1 MATEQELQLEYEYAQ
16 AKAKAEA
23 EQNDAMEQEINARG
37 PMNAS
42 GSPDDRQVVN
52 DEENANNYQSGIE
65 NIPHNTM
72 LEARGLAKG
81 VAKAGIGTLQTAAA
95 VGSSIGEGLGKAWDA
110 VVPESMQRSPERIAA
125 GRAYSDRGQ
134 KFFQDI
140 TPQAN
145 GGVDRF
151 MMPVGQIGANIAVA
165 GGAGAAVK
173 DAIVPAVGKVA
184 GYLGGAL
191 AGGAVAASSMPDQE
205 GLIVRSDGPVGFKIN
220 PDDDAATQQTKKF
233 LNQSLDNMAL
243 GIAGDGAFAAGK
255 KVVEVVNNIRT
266 SIFKNWNKLPA
277 MKQQAAEDVLSVYGQ
292 LGEHPT
298 AQQQQE
304 AAQKVIDLID
314 QHGEKAYDFGEGVG
328 TKTVKQDTISTIN
341 SGLDETNPE
350 QLSVKTKMEALRSS
364 AKRGN
369 APKTAVQLQEPER
382 VLNEGLQEAQAVR
395 GGNTAID
402 QTKQVLQNR
411 ASQEAQ
417 ALDQGVQNAK
427 DDLAA
432 QSADYTDVIKKDP
445 TFGPEISK
453 AEEGGIPLDID
464 AKQRELKSSIVEKA
478 NVAQETDKA
487 IRNSA
492 YKKVADTG
500 APANMDQ
507 FNAKLEE
514 LKDQLPDNVK
524 KVAENADGTY
534 GYLYNSLRPK
544 ISKAID
550 IAIKKREDASALFT
564 LRREIDEGQID
575 WLTGKS
581 GPLGLPV
588 EPGSAGDLG
597 AAVKEAADNAKK
609 ANVEYSAKWND
620 TIGEELRTNKDMNRF
635 SPGRMQ
641 EQGRDIVDA
650 AISNPNRKESI
661 ENLRSIL
668 GPDSESLIPDL
679 AITKAT
685 QDISAGKG
693 ANFDQITDKL
703 QQYANSFGP
712 KQKTRLEGFLTDLKA
727 KKMSLEELGDKI
739 PELQK
744 AAEAEKETIF
754 SERFP
759 TLFEKV
765 GGKQLPKGNG
775 YEVFDKA
782 MSSEQPRVIDA
793 LIKEAK
799 KSPEDLEGLKT
810 AWLKSA
816 EGKISSNPKSIGEL
830 SENFVENGKK
840 IFGDDSPEVKAV
852 TGLRNEV
859 EKLQQSLNRPGMEGL
874 SATENQSKF
883 RSAIAFLSTFA
894 FGVLNPTAARVNKIT
909 SNLAESYNS
918 TTKAHEAI
926 DTILSDN
933 KEMRDAMVNLINKS
947 RNQLSP
953 AQWKQLY
960 AAGARIGLYNL
971 RSSKP
976 LNIQTDTAISK

>member
-23 EQNDAMEQEINARG
+23 EQNSAMEQEINARG

-42 GSPDDRQVVN
+42 GSPDDRQVIS

-65 NIPHNTM
+65 NIPHNTY

-81 VAKAGIGTLQTAAA
+81 VAHTGVGLARTAQA
-95 VGSSIGEGLGKAWDA
+95 VGSTIGFGLGNVYDYAA
-110 VVPESMQRSPERIAA
+110 NHSGGYLTPRSEETIAA
-125 GRAYSDRGQ
+125 GHRNADESQ
-134 KFFQDI
+134 KEMASWDEAI
-140 TPQAN
+140 GGAKGTPEKI
-145 GGVDRF
+145 
-151 MMPVGQIGANIAVA
+151 MMPIGQIGANIAFA

-173 DAIVPAVGKVA
+173 NAIVPAVGKVA

-233 LNQSLDNMAL
+233 MNQSLDNMAL
-243 GIAGDGAFAAGK
+243 GIVGDGAFALGK
-255 KVVEVVNNIRT
+255 KGVEVVNNIRK
-266 SIFKNWNKLPA
+266 SIFTNWNNLPA

-298 AQQQQE
+298 AEQQRQ
-304 AAQKVIDLID
+304 AAQEVVDLID

-382 VLNEGLQEAQAVR
+382 VLNEGLQEAQAAR
-395 GGNTAID
+395 GGKAAID
-402 QTKQVLQNR
+402 QTR
-411 ASQEAQ
+411 Q
-417 ALDQGVQNAK
+417 ALQERAQVAAASEDVPAQMAK
-427 DDLAA
+427 NNLVK
-432 QSADYTDVIKKDP
+432 QSSDYTDVLRNDP
-445 TFGPEISK
+445 TFSPIIK
-453 AEEGGIPLDID
+453 QAEDSGIKLDINKLENSKKSEIVQAVKDIRSAD
-464 AKQRELKSSIVEKA
+464 ASVRNAAYDKISETGVPYGPKLWGDAVEKAKDYIPSNIESLIEKSDGTFGYLNNEIRPRLSETISAARKAGDYETASALQELRDNITKSQIDYIKKKAGGSATARLVDEATAENIRYSEKYNQGIGRELKQNEKTFSPKTMPIDFEEKGRQIVDNAIGNPNRDKSIGQLKEILGPEK
-478 NVAQETDKA
+478 EGL
-487 IRNSA
+487 
-492 YKKVADTG
+492 VADT
-500 APANMDQ
+500 
-507 FNAKLEE
+507 
-514 LKDQLPDNVK
+514 
-524 KVAENADGTY
+524 
-534 GYLYNSLRPK
+534 
-544 ISKAID
+544 
-550 IAIKKREDASALFT
+550 AL
-564 LRREIDEGQID
+564 
-575 WLTGKS
+575 
-581 GPLGLPV
+581 V
-588 EPGSAGDLG
+588 
-597 AAVKEAADNAKK
+597 
-609 ANVEYSAKWND
+609 
-620 TIGEELRTNKDMNRF
+620 
-635 SPGRMQ
+635 
-641 EQGRDIVDA
+641 
-650 AISNPNRKESI
+650 
-661 ENLRSIL
+661 
-668 GPDSESLIPDL
+668 
-679 AITKAT
+679 KAT
-685 QDISAGKG
+685 KDIQAGKG
-693 ANFDQITDKL
+693 ADFDKITDDL
-703 QQYANSFGP
+703 QKMGHNFGP
-712 KQKTRLEGFLTDLKA
+712 EQQARLEGFLNDVKN
-727 KKMSLEELGDKI
+727 KKMSLDDLEKEI
-739 PELQK
+739 PELEK
-744 AAEAEKETIF
+744 ASTIAKDKIF
-754 SERFP
+754 NDDFP
-759 TLFEKV
+759 TLFENV
-765 GGKQLPKGNG
+765 SGKQVPKGRG
-775 YEVFDKA
+775 YEVFEDA
-782 MSSEQPRVIDA
+782 MNAKQPRVIEKLVEQA
-793 LIKEAK
+793 SKN
-799 KSPEDLEGLKT
+799 PRDLEGLKT